1 MQLQIV
7 RASGDTRQL
16 DDIVSAFTPSMRRVC
31 PYMAEVALREMVQ
44 RMALQ
49 QLADER
55 RRCAAPS
62 HRSRVRRSRSTHN
75 FGTLHAC

>member
-7 RASGDTRQL
+7 RASGETRQL
-16 DDIVSAFTPSMRRVC
+16 DDIVSAFTPSMRKVC
-31 PYMAEVALREMVQ
+31 PYMAEVALREMIQ

-62 HRSRVRRSRSTHN
+62 RRSCVPRSRSTHN